1 MPWFWLSLSRV
12 WEIINT
18 PPWAMKSGRCA
29 HGVIP
34 ECWYVE
40 HRNASFAHLTHRPVD
55 SLGFTAGVR
64 LPYEWLYIMS
74 PELLLVPFVGMACL
88 NDLHRGLCMD
98 LEPTFV
104 LLEFIPEAC
113 GFTSWS

>member
-1 MPWFWLSLSRV
+1 MRWASSSGEWLYVRLSVSLVCQLDGLS
-12 WEIINT
+12 
-18 PPWAMKSGRCA
+18 
-29 HGVIP
+29 
-34 ECWYVE
+34 
-40 HRNASFAHLTHRPVD
+40 

-98 LEPTFV
+98 LEPMHR
-104 LLEFIPEAC
+104 
-113 GFTSWS
+113 GWSVPKLYVRRR